1 MVIVSTGHCFLD
13 ICSGRESLRK
23 PIWLMRQAGRYLPEY
38 RELRSRA
45 GGFLE
50 FCYAP
55 ALAAEA
61 TLQPMRRF
69 DLDAAIVFADILL
82 VPHAMGMNVRFVEG
96 EGPLLDPIASSSG
109 LSRDFSRILDRLSP
123 VFETIERVTHELRGQ
138 APLIGF
144 CGGPWTVAT
153 YMLEGK
159 GGTTKEFSRRLAY
172 EKPADLAE
180 ILDLL
185 VEASA
190 LYLARQVK
198 AGAAAVQIFESWAGG
213 LPPELFHR
221 IVIDPTRRLVARL
234 RELGVTVPIIGF
246 PRGAGMKIADYA
258 AQTGVNVLALDE
270 EAGADG
276 VARLL
281 PASLPVQG
289 NIDPQALVIGGD
301 VLRSAVRT
309 CMDGFHGRP
318 HIVNLGHGI
327 RPEVPPQH
335 VADLISFVRDYS

>member
-1 MVIVSTGHCFLD
+1 MVVLSTGHCFLD
-13 ICSGRESLRK
+13 ICSNRESSRK
-23 PIWLMRQAGRYLPEY
+23 PVWLMRQAGRYLTEY

-96 EGPLLDPIASSSG
+96 EGPILDPVTDASE
-109 LSRDFSRILDRLSP
+109 LSHDFSRILDRLSP
-123 VFETIERVTHELRGQ
+123 VFETVTRVTRELRGQ

-159 GGTTKEFSRRLAY
+159 GGTNKEASRRFAS
-172 EKPADLAE
+172 ERPADLDA

-190 LYLARQVK
+190 LYLARQAE
-198 AGAAAVQIFESWAGG
+198 AGAAVLQIFESWAGG
-213 LPPELFHR
+213 LPPLLFDR
-221 IVIDPTRRLVARL
+221 VIINPTHQLVQRL
-234 RELGVTVPIIGF
+234 RGLGVTVPIIGF
-246 PRGAGMKIADYA
+246 PRGAGMKVGDYA
-258 AQTGVNVLALDE
+258 TRTGVNVLALDE
-270 EAGADG
+270 EASADG
-276 VARLL
+276 VGKLI
-281 PASLPVQG
+281 PPFMPVQG
-289 NIDPQALVIGGD
+289 NVDPLALLIGGD
-301 VLRSAVRT
+301 VLRSAVLT
-309 CMDGFHGRP
+309 CMEGFRGRP

-327 RPEVPPQH
+327 RPDVPPQH
-335 VADLISFVRDYS
+335 VADLISFVREYS